1 MRNMVKGLISHF
13 WIGTDMSSAEEALP
27 PLAML
32 LSGHAGRFADRHRAL
47 WALDGRLAHIAR
59 TTTDPAIGQ
68 MRLAWWLGVV
78 TDEAGVKGQGEPVVD
93 RLRSIGAL
101 GAPGIPALL
110 DGWEVLVV
118 EPEIDLVGLRDYAT
132 GRGGGLFQ
140 ALADVADA
148 PDWLIAAGK
157 VWALW
162 DLSGHSGEDALVEAA
177 IGLARDLVPQVGDP
191 VWPKA
196 WKPLRIAYLLAR
208 HDVMHGQRAPVGVT
222 RAMAWRLMRI
232 ALVGR

>member
-1 MRNMVKGLISHF
+1 MMDR
-13 WIGTDMSSAEEALP
+13 TDDLA
-27 PLAML
+27 PLARL
-32 LSGHAGRFADRHRAL
+32 LSGHAGRFAERHRAL
-47 WALDGRLAHIAR
+47 WALDQRFAQIAR
-59 TTTDPAIGQ
+59 TTSDAAIGQ

-78 TDEAGVKGQGEPVVD
+78 SDEAGVRGQGEPVVD
-93 RLRSIGAL
+93 WLRAIGAL
-101 GAPGIPALL
+101 DSPGIPAML

-118 EPEIDLVGLRDYAT
+118 EPEIDLTGLRDYAA

-162 DLSGHSGEDALVEAA
+162 DLSAHSGDEALADAA
-177 IGLARDLVPQVGDP
+177 IGLARDLLPQVGDP
-191 VWPKA
+191 PWPRA
-196 WKPLRIAYLLAR
+196 WKSLRIAYLLAR
-208 HDVMHGQRAPVGVT
+208 HDVERGQRAPVGLT
-222 RAMAWRLMRI
+222 RSMAWRLMRI

>member
-1 MRNMVKGLISHF
+1 MMDR
-13 WIGTDMSSAEEALP
+13 TDDLA
-27 PLAML
+27 PLARL
-32 LSGHAGRFADRHRAL
+32 LSGHAGRFAERHRAL
-47 WALDGRLAHIAR
+47 WALDQRFAQIAR
-59 TTTDPAIGQ
+59 TTSDPAIGQ

-93 RLRSIGAL
+93 WLRAIGAL
-101 GAPGIPALL
+101 DAPGIPAML

-118 EPEIDLVGLRDYAT
+118 EPEIDLTGLRDYAA

-162 DLSGHSGEDALVEAA
+162 DLSAHSGDEALADAA
-177 IGLARDLVPQVGDP
+177 IGLARDLLPQVGDP
-191 VWPKA
+191 LWPRT

-208 HDVMHGQRAPVGVT
+208 HDVERGQRAPVGLT
-222 RAMAWRLMRI
+222 RNMAWRLMRI

>member
-1 MRNMVKGLISHF
+1 MMDR
-13 WIGTDMSSAEEALP
+13 TDDLA
-27 PLAML
+27 PLARL
-32 LSGHAGRFADRHRAL
+32 LSGHAGRFAERHRAL
-47 WALDGRLAHIAR
+47 WALDQRFAQIAR
-59 TTTDPAIGQ
+59 TTSDAAIGQ

-93 RLRSIGAL
+93 WLRAIGAL
-101 GAPGIPALL
+101 DAPGIPAML

-118 EPEIDLVGLRDYAT
+118 EPEIDLTGLRDYAA

-162 DLSGHSGEDALVEAA
+162 DLSAHSGDEALADAA
-177 IGLARDLVPQVGDP
+177 IGLARDLLPQVGDP

-208 HDVMHGQRAPVGVT
+208 HDVERGQRAPVGLT
-222 RAMAWRLMRI
+222 RNMAWRLMRI